1 MYFKLPS
8 FIKTTFITLVVFL
21 ILPTHAFAD
30 ETEDIKKV
38 VVAYN
43 FGIVKMAKSSTVEH
57 MVNIISKKRAN
68 KLHLWI
74 KSWHDNNLFMDTALP
89 KMEFTNVNIGKGVA
103 KVFVNEEWLYRY
115 IDIKTKKITHPATR
129 ILYAMKYELVK
140 QNHGWVVD
148 DVKTLSEKQEKLIL
162 GSKASD

>member
-1 MYFKLPS
+1 MYFILPS
-8 FIKTTFITLVVFL
+8 CIKTTLIALAIFL
-21 ILPTHAFAD
+21 MLPSYAFAD

-43 FGIVKMAKSSTVEH
+43 FGIVKMAKSSTIEH

-74 KSWHDNNLFMDTALP
+74 KSWHDNNLFMDTSLP

-115 IDIKTKKITHPATR
+115 INIKTKKITHPATR
-129 ILYAMKYELVK
+129 IIYTMKYELIK
-140 QNHGWVVD
+140 KNHGWIID
-148 DVKTLSEKQEKLIL
+148 DVKTLSEKQEKLVSS
-162 GSKASD
+162 SKTSN